1 MYIKEQKSRSI
12 KVVNFHKNSR
22 ENIENIFK
30 FLEFD
35 KDLFFKNSNIKQI
48 SDKFSSNDFF
58 KSNYL
63 NKIYKK
69 TLYKISDKNIT
80 ITCWK
85 ENNIYF
91 LGNIEVEKK
100 FTEEEFKEFILKFK
114 SSSITNIVKLNDLLK
129 NKKNNLENKGY
140 ILKLFFSKKDL
151 EFIDIKFEESYKQ
164 SAWIDNYNFSYSQ
177 LINSGIF
184 SNCIH
189 FKNIT
194 KAFWNVDEIDFL
206 DTKREEGIKINIKNK
221 TCECWFFR
229 EYKDKLNLESDLDF
243 YENYDTKLAEL
254 ILY

>member
-1 MYIKEQKSRSI
+1 M
-12 KVVNFHKNSR
+12 
-22 ENIENIFK
+22 
-30 FLEFD
+30 
-35 KDLFFKNSNIKQI
+35 
-48 SDKFSSNDFF
+48 
-58 KSNYL
+58 
-63 NKIYKK
+63 
-69 TLYKISDKNIT
+69 
-80 ITCWK
+80 
-85 ENNIYF
+85 
-91 LGNIEVEKK
+91 
-100 FTEEEFKEFILKFK
+100 
-114 SSSITNIVKLNDLLK
+114 NDLLK

-140 ILKLFFSKKDL
+140 ILKLSFSKKDL

-194 KAFWNVDEIDFL
+194 KTFWNVDEIDFL